1 MSMNPEDKAVEIMAA
16 ANKMVADVQRE
27 LEEAESMYRQHGIDP
42 AKLRSYV
49 DGNLSAEDKAKV
61 DALVRADLDAVEDEA
76 AQARLHAEHSE
87 GGESSG
93 RIKRPKSMV

>member
-1 MSMNPEDKAVEIMAA
+1 MSMNPEDKAVEIIAA
-16 ANKMVADVQRE
+16 ANKLVADVQRE

-49 DGNLSAEDKAKV
+49 DGNLSAEDKAKAE
-61 DALVRADLDAVEDEA
+61 ALVKADLDAVEDEA
-76 AQARLHAEHSE
+76 SQAKLHAAHA
-87 GGESSG
+87 ESSG